1 MSTEMGA
8 RRCTER
14 KRLISLELLPC
25 GTRKKGLKG
34 LKGPREER
42 QGERPYL
49 KWVEPH
55 RVGPGAAQGG

>member
-1 MSTEMGA
+1 MTAVMGG
-8 RRCTER
+8 RRCTAQ
-14 KRLISLELLPC
+14 KRLITLELLPC
-25 GTRKKGLKG
+25 GTPKKG